1 MNEEKTEVDV
11 DKIARDLAEDIAIEC
26 GCSMPTVA
34 SWVVTVWIRETIE
47 QVRDAAFDEAILA
60 CNHAWTKA
68 GNRLPNHADC
78 IAEIKALKKES
89 K

>member
-1 MNEEKTEVDV
+1 MHISERAKELAHKMWNDDSSAEQDLETFQQALNAERND
-11 DKIARDLAEDIAIEC
+11 ALAEA
-26 GCSMPTVA
+26 
-34 SWVVTVWIRETIE
+34 VV
-47 QVRDAAFDEAILA
+47 A

-78 IAEIKALKKES
+78 IAEIKAIKEKS

>member
-11 DKIARDLAEDIAIEC
+11 EKLSCDLAEDIAIEC
-26 GCSMPTVA
+26 GCSMPSVA
-34 SWVVTVWIRETIE
+34 SWVVTAWIRETIE
-47 QVRDAAFDEAILA
+47 QARNAAFDEAILA

-68 GNRLPNHADC
+68 GKWLPHHGDC
-78 IAEIKALKKES
+78 ITEIKALKKES